1 MYSIEESVRLELVQ
15 LGGVLTLDRPKP
27 GEELVYDSV
36 RYILI
41 DFREVFGEWQALAR
55 SGESL
60 LIKFGD
66 NTSIKLDHFFN
77 KGVGAPTE
85 VLVQIGDT
93 VVISPDTFF
102 NSFASLEEKRAAD
115 DSPIPGG
122 AWFLPTP
129 LTLPLGD
136 EDPSPLLGDE
146 NPLVPDDPI
155 PEVTA
160 DVLDELFA
168 IEPPAPPP
176 DLPPQEPPP
185 PETLSNAAIVNAV
198 FGDTNHELT
207 I

>member
-1 MYSIEESVRLELVQ
+1 MNRIEDSVRLELIQ
-15 LGGVLTLDRPKP
+15 LGGVLALERPKP

-36 RYILI
+36 RFILI
-41 DFREVFGEWQALAR
+41 DFREVFGEWQSLAR

-85 VLVQIGDT
+85 VLVQIGDS
-93 VVISPDTFF
+93 VVISPDAFF

-136 EDPSPLLGDE
+136 DDPSPLLGDE

-155 PEVTA
+155 PETTS
-160 DVLDELFA
+160 DDLFE

-176 DLPPQEPPP
+176 DVQLPPEPPP
-185 PETLSNAAIVNAV
+185 PETIINAV
-198 FGDTNHELT
+198 FGITNQPLPD
-207 I
+207 

>member
-1 MYSIEESVRLELVQ
+1 MNSIEDSVRLELIQ
-15 LGGVLTLDRPKP
+15 LGGVLVLDRPKP

-36 RYILI
+36 RYIMI
-41 DFREVFGEWQALAR
+41 DFRDVFGEWQSLAR

-85 VLVQIGDT
+85 VLVQIGYS

-102 NSFASLEEKRAAD
+102 DTYASLEEQRAAD
-115 DSPIPGG
+115 TGPIPGG

-129 LTLPLGD
+129 LVLPVGD
-136 EDPSPLLGDE
+136 DDPSPLLGDE

-155 PEVTA
+155 PEVTSA
-160 DVLDELFA
+160 DEDLFE
-168 IEPPAPPP
+168 IDSPSPPP
-176 DLPPQEPPP
+176 DTRVP
-185 PETLSNAAIVNAV
+185 PETPPESISNVAIVNAV
-198 FGDTNHELT
+198 FGSMSQPPLD
-207 I
+207 